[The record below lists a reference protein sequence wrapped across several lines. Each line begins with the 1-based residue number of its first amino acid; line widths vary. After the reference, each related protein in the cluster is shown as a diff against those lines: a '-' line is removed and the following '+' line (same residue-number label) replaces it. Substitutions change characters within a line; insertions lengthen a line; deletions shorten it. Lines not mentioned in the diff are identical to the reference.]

1 MNPRQDVM
9 KDCNHGSVSPHT
21 INIPIV
27 SYPGWD
33 IAGRLRVPRR
43 VVAGDC
49 AARGEVA
56 RRCRL
61 DFRGEEEGFDCSGA
75 STDRS
80 RRAGAFRFR
89 FGAEPA
95 AAFAG
100 EGPEPVDGRESAATL
115 AAERVILEDM
125 RKGSLPGCGW
135 GRGKEC
141 RESDQDEDDNKT
153 TACSVRGESPPDP
166 DSKVL

>member
-1 MNPRQDVM
+1 M
-9 KDCNHGSVSPHT
+9 
-21 INIPIV
+21 
-27 SYPGWD
+27 
-33 IAGRLRVPRR
+33 
-43 VVAGDC
+43 VAGDC
-49 AARGEVA
+49 AARGGVA

-61 DFRGEEEGFDCSGA
+61 AFRGGEEGFDCSGA

-89 FGAEPA
+89 FEAEPA

-125 RKGSLPGCGW
+125 RKRSLPGCGW
-135 GRGKEC
+135 DRGGEC
-141 RESDQDEDDNKT
+141 RVCDQDEDEN
-153 TACSVRGESPPDP
+153 S
-166 DSKVL
+166 L